1 MPLDITS
8 LIVGGL
14 FGALVGVALA
24 VPRVGRI
31 LACVVSVVLFTTG
44 AGFLIWAGSAL
55 ISGEELRP
63 IDWNPLYVAS
73 AAEALGVGGGL
84 LIGGILVLVLA
95 LSLGGKGVPRRL

>member
-31 LACVVSVVLFTTG
+31 LACVVSVVLFTAG

-63 IDWNPLYVAS
+63 IDWNQLYIAS
-73 AAEALGVGGGL
+73 AAEAMGLGGGL

-95 LSLGGKGVPRRL
+95 LSLGGKAVARRL

>member
-1 MPLDITS
+1 MQFDITS

-14 FGALVGVALA
+14 VGALVGVALA

-31 LACVVSVVLFTTG
+31 LACVISVVLFTAG
-44 AGFLIWAGSAL
+44 AGCLIWASSAL

-63 IDWNPLYVAS
+63 LDWHQLYIAS

-95 LSLGGKGVPRRL
+95 LALGGKGVSRRL

>member
-14 FGALVGVALA
+14 FGAIVGVALA

-31 LACVVSVVLFTTG
+31 LACVVSVVLFTAG

-55 ISGEELRP
+55 IRGEELRP
-63 IDWNPLYVAS
+63 IDWNQLYIAS
-73 AAEALGVGGGL
+73 VAEALGVGGGL

-95 LSLGGKGVPRRL
+95 LSLGSKGVPRRL